1 MLLENKDIKL
11 RALEPEDLET
21 LYKWENN
28 TSLWI
33 HGNTLS
39 PYSKLALRQYIE
51 DSLSS
56 DIYQTKQL
64 RMMVVAQEDNRVT
77 GTVDIYDFDI
87 RNQKAGVG
95 ILIDEK
101 EQNKQYATQTIELIT
116 KYCFSFLGI
125 HQLYAY
131 SSVENTASIK
141 VFEKCGFEKG
151 GMLKNWIRTD
161 SQYNDVF
168 IYQRINS

>member
-1 MLLENKDIKL
+1 MLLGNKDIKL
-11 RALEPEDLET
+11 RALEPEDLEI

-56 DIYQTKQL
+56 DIYQAKQL
-64 RMMVVAQEDNRVT
+64 RMMIVAQDDNRVI
-77 GTVDIYDFDI
+77 GTVDLYDFDV
-87 RNQKAGVG
+87 RNQKAGIG

-101 EQNKQYATQTIELIT
+101 EQNKQYATQAIELIT

-125 HQLYAY
+125 HQLYAFI
-131 SSVENTASIK
+131 SIENTASIR
-141 VFEKCGFEKG
+141 VFEKCGFEKCG
-151 GMLKNWIRTD
+151 ILKDWVRSEKEYLNV
-161 SQYNDVF
+161 Y
-168 IYQRINS
+168 IYQLIKS